1 VGCAAQGRHF
11 GECKEAVRAA
21 VEPVL
26 DADAV
31 GERVLSTERT
41 FNMQKGDSAAVP
53 AALAAGRLRLGLGWT
68 TRRQDLDLDASCLM
82 LGRDFG
88 CSKEWTVFFGQQT
101 LQGVQHG
108 GDNLTGEGGGDD
120 ETVLVDLDQVPPHI
134 HHLAFTVNIYSDGR
148 TFAEVFDSYIRML
161 GPGGQVLARYE
172 LGEHLTARGLFFA
185 CLSRSEGAGAG
196 WRFRAVG
203 EMVDGKRGTD
213 AECFEDVRSVM
224 RTGKASTR
232 ALLPGGGGGGGGGG
246 GPPAA
251 GGGGCCAVS

>member
-1 VGCAAQGRHF
+1 GG
-11 GECKEAVRAA
+11 GAA
-21 VEPVL
+21 V
-26 DADAV
+26 
-31 GERVLSTERT
+31 
-41 FNMQKGDSAAVP
+41 
-53 AALAAGRLRLGLGWT
+53 GLGWT
-68 TRRQDLDLDASCLM
+68 TGGRTSTWTRAAPHARAGLWLQQGVDLSS
-82 LGRDFG
+82 LGSRP
-88 CSKEWTVFFGQQT
+88 
-101 LQGVQHG
+101 LQGDAAWG
-108 GDNLTGEGGGDD
+108 GDNLTGEGSGDD
-120 ETVLVDLDQVPPHI
+120 ETVLVDLDQVPPHV

-185 CLSRSEGAGAG
+185 CLSRSEGADGGGG

-232 ALLPGGGGGGGGGG
+232 ALLPGSGGGGGGGG
-246 GPPAA
+246 GPPA
-251 GGGGCCAVS
+251 